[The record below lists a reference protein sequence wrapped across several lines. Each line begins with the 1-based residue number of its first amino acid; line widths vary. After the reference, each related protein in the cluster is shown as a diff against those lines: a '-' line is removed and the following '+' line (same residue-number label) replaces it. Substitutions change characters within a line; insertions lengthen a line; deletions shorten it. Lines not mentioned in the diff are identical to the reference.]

1 MLSLVNNLL
10 DQAKLEAGQTAI
22 QRNPERVRNV
32 ISDALA
38 TVTPLVLGKPVKLR
52 MDDQGVPVLLSMD
65 AFRLRQIVLNL
76 LSNAIKFTQQG
87 EIRVTS
93 SWRDDVLT
101 VAVNDKGPG
110 MPEAVIQRLFG
121 AFQQADA
128 KVASRHGGTGL
139 GLTISRNLAQL
150 MGGDI
155 AVSSEAGAGS
165 VFTVTLNS
173 PLALAEAEEA
183 TVPAVAA
190 QMDRVAPA
198 ALRGTVLVAEDMP
211 DIRALIVRDLQ
222 GLGLTVLVAENGEQA
237 IESALYRLPDAV
249 LMDMDMPVI
258 AGGEATR
265 TLLQCGYIR
274 PILAHTAHKGDDQRR
289 LALASGCNA
298 VVDKPLTRASLQ
310 VALAS
315 ALAAGGS

>member
-1 MLSLVNNLL
+1 MWLRKLPYFTRSAVFALFALGLTAFLEASDVFRRIDSDLTITNSCLPAPKIKFDHVVVTDVDEQSMTQLLTKLGSWPLGFNNIILHQDDLGREQRVRNGEIVDRSCQNMLSLVNNLL

-121 AFQQADA
+121 AW
-128 KVASRHGGTGL
+128 
-139 GLTISRNLAQL
+139 
-150 MGGDI
+150 
-155 AVSSEAGAGS
+155 
-165 VFTVTLNS
+165 
-173 PLALAEAEEA
+173 
-183 TVPAVAA
+183 
-190 QMDRVAPA
+190 
-198 ALRGTVLVAEDMP
+198 MP
-211 DIRALIVRDLQ
+211 R
-222 GLGLTVLVAENGEQA
+222 
-237 IESALYRLPDAV
+237 SA
-249 LMDMDMPVI
+249 
-258 AGGEATR
+258 
-265 TLLQCGYIR
+265 
-274 PILAHTAHKGDDQRR
+274 
-289 LALASGCNA
+289 
-298 VVDKPLTRASLQ
+298 
-310 VALAS
+310 
-315 ALAAGGS
+315 